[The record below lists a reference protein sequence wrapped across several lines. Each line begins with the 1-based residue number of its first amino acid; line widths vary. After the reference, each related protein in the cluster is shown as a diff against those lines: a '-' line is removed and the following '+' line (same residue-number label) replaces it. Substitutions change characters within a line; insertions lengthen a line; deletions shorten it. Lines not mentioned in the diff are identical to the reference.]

1 VIKLA
6 KGSRMIRINEEIKKE
21 LSDIIRQDLKDPR
34 INQTMVS
41 VLNVDTTNDL
51 KYCKIYISV
60 MGNEEQ
66 KKGVIEGLKNASGF
80 IRREIARRI
89 NLRNTPEL
97 IFKIDDSIEYGIRL
111 SKIIDDIKSN
121 TEEEDESNE

>member
-1 VIKLA
+1 
-6 KGSRMIRINEEIKKE
+6 MIRINEEIKKE

-51 KYCKIYISV
+51 KYCKIYISI
-60 MGNEEQ
+60 MGDEEQ
-66 KKGVIEGLKNASGF
+66 KQGVIDGLKSASGF

-97 IFKIDDSIEYGIRL
+97 IFKMDDSIEYGIRL
-111 SKIIDDIKSN
+111 SKLIHDVNSN
-121 TEEEDESNE
+121 TEDDSQ

>member
-1 VIKLA
+1 MA

-51 KYCKIYISV
+51 KYCKIYISI
-60 MGNEEQ
+60 MGDEEQ
-66 KKGVIEGLKNASGF
+66 KQGVIDGLKSASGF

-97 IFKIDDSIEYGIRL
+97 IFKMDDSIEYGIRL
-111 SKIIDDIKSN
+111 SKLIHDVNSN
-121 TEEEDESNE
+121 TEDDSQ

>member
-1 VIKLA
+1 MA

-60 MGNEEQ
+60 MGNEDQ

>member
-1 VIKLA
+1 
-6 KGSRMIRINEEIKKE
+6 MIRINEEIKKE

-34 INQTMVS
+34 IIQTMVS

>member
-1 VIKLA
+1 MA

>member
-1 VIKLA
+1 
-6 KGSRMIRINEEIKKE
+6 MIRINEEIKKE

-41 VLNVDTTNDL
+41 VLSVDTTNDL

-60 MGNEEQ
+60 MGDEEQ
-66 KKGVIEGLKNASGF
+66 KKGAIEGLKSANGF

-97 IFKIDDSIEYGIRL
+97 IFKLDDSIEYGIRL
-111 SKIIDDIKSN
+111 SKIIDDININ
-121 TEEEDESNE
+121 TEDDSKWMI

>member
-1 VIKLA
+1 LA

-51 KYCKIYISV
+51 KYCKIYISI
-60 MGNEEQ
+60 MGDEEQ
-66 KKGVIEGLKNASGF
+66 KQGVIDGLKSASGF

-97 IFKIDDSIEYGIRL
+97 IFKMDDSIEYGIRL
-111 SKIIDDIKSN
+111 SKLIHDVNSN
-121 TEEEDESNE
+121 TEDDSQ